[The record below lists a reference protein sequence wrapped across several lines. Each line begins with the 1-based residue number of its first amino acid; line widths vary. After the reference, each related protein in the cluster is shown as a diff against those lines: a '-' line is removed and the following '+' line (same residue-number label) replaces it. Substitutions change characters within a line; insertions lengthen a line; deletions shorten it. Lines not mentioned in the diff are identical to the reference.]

1 MGVVDIDSP
10 EDVNLAVRRLP
21 AHQRPFGADCPLG
34 VDIQS
39 VLFHYDLD
47 GNVDD
52 VVGHLLR
59 HKLTRLKVEI
69 TPEITVSKQIFC
81 NIFIVC

>member
-1 MGVVDIDSP
+1 MSVVDISLPEDVDISSP
-10 EDVNLAVRRLP
+10 EDVNAAVRRLP
-21 AHQRPFGADCPLG
+21 AHQHPFGAECPLS

-47 GNVDD
+47 EDNVGVD

-59 HKLTRLKVEI
+59 HKLTRLKVR
-69 TPEITVSKQIFC
+69 
-81 NIFIVC
+81 